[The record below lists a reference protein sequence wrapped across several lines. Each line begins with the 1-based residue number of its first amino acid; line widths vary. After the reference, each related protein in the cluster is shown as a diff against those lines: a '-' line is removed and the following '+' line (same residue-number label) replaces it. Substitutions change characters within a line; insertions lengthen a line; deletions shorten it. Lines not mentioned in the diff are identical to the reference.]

1 MKERLSLNLDELLLE
16 DAKKHLEDY
25 AKMCKECKSEDYA
38 EIICDLKFLSTEIVR
53 EVYDYL
59 LKHKSGAL
67 LTNTAKITGYSR
79 MGIHKQ
85 LKK

>member
-1 MKERLSLNLDELLLE
+1 MEKREIETLDLN
-16 DAKKHLEDY
+16 
-25 AKMCKECKSEDYA
+25 A
-38 EIICDLKFLSTEIVR
+38 EIMALVRDRLQLWGETHKDYYDEVVCDLKFLSTEIVR

-59 LKHKSGAL
+59 VKHKSGAL

-79 MGIHKQ
+79 ATIDRI